1 MINAPSITT
10 HILRL
15 IVELSPV
22 SQSDLKIRSGLS
34 MSTVSQATRR
44 LLDKGIIQELGL
56 RRESMGRPR
65 ILLGLNPDY
74 ANVIGIQLNAERNLI
89 VMTDMAGN
97 LVGEQQ
103 MPSGELTPRQ
113 LSDALAKFIKTL
125 GDRHV
130 GAIGLALSGL
140 VDPDSGYCIRST
152 VLNWDNVPVV
162 RQLTERFHIPVFIEN
177 DANAMALAAQVF
189 GQLGQSQSA
198 IIATYGKGIGAGII
212 LDRQLYRGRHGTAG
226 EIGNA
231 LLSDGSGQKLEDV
244 ASSRAVLRAL
254 QSRTEAKTLL
264 ALDER
269 PDAETLVVLKNA
281 GHHLG
286 MSLANLAVAFDPD
299 VVYLAMEPQMA
310 SRILLDEVAQ
320 TFQTWRLKLSPQL
333 TPLRFLT
340 ESSRMWA
347 LGAAG
352 LAVDRLIDVLSME
365 AEAESELNA
374 KKRG

>member
-198 IIATYGKGIGAGII
+198 IIAIYGKGIGAGII

-269 PDAETLVVLKNA
+269 PDAETLAVLKNA